1 MSYFVIFALI
11 ISGIF
16 VGFINTLAGG
26 GTIISISLLMFLG
39 LPAPIANG
47 TNRVAVFIQ
56 NIVAVKNFNKDKIID
71 LKKGFIL
78 GLPTVIGSILGAQI
92 AVQINENILETA
104 IAISMMFMIFFLVL
118 SPKKFLIGDDNQ
130 IDKKIKLHV
139 YFLYFF
145 IGMYGGFIHIGVGY
159 FLLLALV
166 LINGYDL
173 IKANALKNFLVML
186 YVPFSLIIYIIKGQ
200 VYWEYGLIHSI
211 GNIVGAYFASKYA
224 KNLGTSFVRY
234 LLILIILVS
243 VAELTGLIEIKTLF
257 NMLLTN

>member
-1 MSYFVIFALI
+1 MSVFVIISLI

-26 GTIISISLLMFLG
+26 GTIISVSLLMLLG

-47 TNRVAVFIQ
+47 TNRVAVLVQ
-56 NIVAVKNFNKDKIID
+56 NIVAVRNFNKNKIID
-71 LKKGFIL
+71 LKKGFTL
-78 GLPTVIGSILGAQI
+78 AMPTVLGSIVGAQI

-104 IAISMMFMIFFLVL
+104 IAISMCFMIFFLVL
-118 SPKKFLIGDDNQ
+118 SPKKFLIGNENLINKKTQ
-130 IDKKIKLHV
+130 IHIYLL
-139 YFLYFF
+139 YFL
-145 IGMYGGFIHIGVGY
+145 IGLYGGFIHIGVGY

-186 YVPFSLIIYIIKGQ
+186 YIPFSLIIYIIKGQ
-200 VYWEYGLIHSI
+200 VYWEYGLVHSI
-211 GNIVGAYFASKYA
+211 GNIIGAYVASKYA
-224 KNLGTSFVRY
+224 QNLGTSFVRY
-234 LLILIILVS
+234 LLILIILIS